1 MKVAWINENIAWQSI
16 HKIYRVNEK
25 NNRYRWLILLLG
37 CLLLILFLP
46 WTQNIQARGIVTGL
60 RQEERKQELNTV
72 ISGSIVR
79 WYVNEG
85 DIVHKG
91 DTLLQIGEVKTD
103 YFDPK
108 LISRTQEQINAKA
121 KSKQEYLHKAE
132 TAEKQIA
139 ALLLAKQLKLQSF
152 DTKIEQQRLKINS
165 DSLEVLA
172 AANES
177 AVYKRQLSAGVTMM
191 DSGAISLADYEKRKI
206 NYQNG
211 IAKKNSADNKYQQS
225 KKELLNLFVEKNAVE
240 QDYIDKIAKTQGE
253 RFGTLS
259 LAAATDAELAKLDNA
274 LSNYTARNQLYF
286 ICAPQSGQIV
296 RASKAGIGEILKEG
310 ELVVELVPQNRQQ
323 AVELFITATDLQLV
337 HVGQTIR
344 FVFDG
349 FPAIVFSGWPNNSY
363 GTFGGKIAAI
373 ENAADNNGKFRILV
387 TEDTLQKK
395 WPAQLKPGT
404 GASGIALL
412 KEVPVYYELWRNI
425 NGFPP
430 EYYSE
435 NKKKKQSVY

>member
-1 MKVAWINENIAWQSI
+1 M
-16 HKIYRVNEK
+16 
-25 NNRYRWLILLLG
+25 
-37 CLLLILFLP
+37 
-46 WTQNIQARGIVTGL
+46 
-60 RQEERKQELNTV
+60 
-72 ISGSIVR
+72 
-79 WYVNEG
+79 
-85 DIVHKG
+85 
-91 DTLLQIGEVKTD
+91 TLLANGA
-103 YFDPK
+103 
-108 LISRTQEQINAKA
+108 NAKA